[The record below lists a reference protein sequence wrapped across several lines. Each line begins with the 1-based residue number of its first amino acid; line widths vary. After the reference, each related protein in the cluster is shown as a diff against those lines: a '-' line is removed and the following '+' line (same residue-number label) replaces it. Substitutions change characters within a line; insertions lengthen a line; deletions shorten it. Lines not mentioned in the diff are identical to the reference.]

1 MSSRNQISGK
11 LRSLGYRL
19 AKETNSYDRFGAL
32 FLSGSLYVKE
42 SYISATGD
50 FKVVEN
56 AVPRTSSDP
65 KGNPEWRGGA
75 VHSALKA
82 LEKLS
87 SGSEAPTQSD
97 AETTFPA
104 VPQAP
109 TRSASPPADAQGAMA
124 DWNSTGIYI
133 AYPTSPTLKPIYRG
147 YTTMVNDRHTKV
159 GIARDSF
166 AARRNSYVGTF
177 DGEVV
182 FLPVAVIDA
191 QHVEAIE
198 QVILAKLCERFR
210 RVGRAREWFD
220 TTDREAFLGVIKEV
234 TD

>member
-1 MSSRNQISGK
+1 MSSRNQICRK
-11 LRSLGYRL
+11 LRLLGYRL
-19 AKETNSYDRFGAL
+19 AKETNSYDRLGAP

-50 FKVVEN
+50 FKIVEN
-56 AVPRTSSDP
+56 DVPRTSSDP

-82 LEKLS
+82 LEKLA
-87 SGSEAPTQSD
+87 SGSKATTQSD
-97 AETTFPA
+97 AETTSSA
-104 VPQAP
+104 IPQAP
-109 TRSASPPADAQGAMA
+109 MRSASPHSKTQGAIV

-133 AYPTSPTLKPIYRG
+133 AYPTSSTLKPIYPG
-147 YTTMVNDRHTKV
+147 YATMVNDRHTKV

-166 AARRNSYVGTF
+166 AARRNSYMGTF
-177 DGEVV
+177 NGEAV
-182 FLPVAVIDA
+182 FLPLAVLDA
-191 QHVEAIE
+191 QHLEAIE

-220 TTDREAFLGVIKEV
+220 TTDREAFLAVIKEV
-234 TD
+234 TG